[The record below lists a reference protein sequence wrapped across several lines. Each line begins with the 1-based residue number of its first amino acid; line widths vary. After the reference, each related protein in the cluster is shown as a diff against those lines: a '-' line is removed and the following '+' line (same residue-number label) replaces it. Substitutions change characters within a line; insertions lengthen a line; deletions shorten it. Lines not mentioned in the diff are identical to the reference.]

1 MLLFGM
7 AAATLALDQLAKVA
21 ARAVLGPGTSVSLL
35 GSWFQLTLVH
45 NTGSAFGLIQTR
57 WALIAVGGAVCV
69 AVLAYVMAGRV
80 EASPGQALPLGL
92 VLGGSLGN
100 LLDRIRTG
108 GVTDFFDLRV
118 WPVFNLADAGITIGI
133 VLLALGLVRRHPPDG
148 R

>member
-1 MLLFGM
+1 MLLFGI
-7 AAATLALDQLAKVA
+7 AAATLAADQLAKVA

-45 NTGSAFGLIQTR
+45 NTGSAFGLIQAR
-57 WALIAVGGAVCV
+57 WALVAVGGVVCV

-80 EASPGQALPLGL
+80 ETSPGQALPLGL